1 MLVRNTRKYITN
13 KYLMMWYCVHLG
25 QGYTPSSSIDE
36 ELDSPD
42 VGTEVTSHLYTVRLN
57 Y

>member
-1 MLVRNTRKYITN
+1 MLVRNTRKYSN
-13 KYLMMWYCVHLG
+13 KYFMMWYCVHLG
-25 QGYTPSSSIDE
+25 QGYTPSSSIDD